1 LFDFAEVDDDEVS
14 RNNEEDDDYNCCQ
27 NDDDDDDGDCSGWYQ
42 HHDEAGDYN
51 GWYQYHDEAGDYNSW
66 YQHHEEDDEHNGLDQ
81 QYAPVQNLYLA
92 ADNHDHALNLTLNE
106 APSKNLNQNQ
116 PEEVAHTENLLTV
129 DNDDPIQNVL
139 AVNNHHLIQNF
150 LVANNH
156 NHNHVGFCAFSHFLV
171 LETAYLYDLLFLEFA
186 SLSCLHFYSFLALDN
201 DDFNDL
207 YVNCLFLN
215 LQIPHAVNHFFLIG
229 FSC

>member
-1 LFDFAEVDDDEVS
+1 
-14 RNNEEDDDYNCCQ
+14 
-27 NDDDDDDGDCSGWYQ
+27 
-42 HHDEAGDYN
+42 
-51 GWYQYHDEAGDYNSW
+51 
-66 YQHHEEDDEHNGLDQ
+66 
-81 QYAPVQNLYLA
+81 
-92 ADNHDHALNLTLNE
+92 LNE

-116 PEEVAHTENLLTV
+116 PEEVAHTENLLAA
-129 DNDDPIQNVL
+129 DNDDPIQNFL
-139 AVNNHHLIQNF
+139 AANNHHPMQNF
-150 LVANNH
+150 LAADNH
-156 NHNHVGFCAFSHFLV
+156 NHNHACFCAFSHFLV